1 METKCRSVVAAIA
14 EHASAPEAQIVRL
27 LEESH
32 GDERVLLQRITTLGL
47 LSEVEAWRIWARA
60 LGLGFENPDV
70 FDIEPAVL
78 AILPEDVVRRHRCI
92 AIRESEDGIVVAM
105 EDPLDL
111 IALDTIQEVLG
122 GPAIPVVCPPE
133 TLRGGIEHRLHAGKG
148 LEGLLA
154 SLDLANLENSAFA
167 TPQRLQEIAGEDA
180 IVELVDH
187 LITQALRRKAS
198 DVHVE
203 PATNVTRVRVRV
215 DGRLETAQRLPKP
228 LHPAIVSRIK
238 VLAEM
243 DIAERRRPQDGRF
256 RRDMRSGGQ
265 VEFRVSTLPGVQ
277 GEKVVLRILDR
288 RNVDLTLD
296 RLGLSAAHCATLRKK
311 SQEPNG
317 MILVTGPTGSGK
329 TTTLY
334 GLLSHLN
341 SEDRNLLTVEDPVEY
356 ELAGTTQ
363 VQVSNK
369 AQRGFATALRSILRQ
384 DPDVIMVGEIRD
396 QETAEIAVHA
406 ALTGHM
412 VLSTLHTNSA
422 IGTVTRLID
431 MGIAQYLL
439 APSLRAIVA
448 QRLVRRL
455 CPECSVAADPS
466 DAMLRALHCNLDP
479 STFKAARGCRNCRER
494 GFVGRIAIHE
504 MLVWNDELARA
515 LSSSAS
521 EVGLCE
527 IAHASGF
534 EPMLHDGLQKA
545 SEGLTTLEEVASAVR
560 A

>member
-1 METKCRSVVAAIA
+1 MV
-14 EHASAPEAQIVRL
+14 
-27 LEESH
+27 
-32 GDERVLLQRITTLGL
+32 TLGL
-47 LSEVEAWRIWARA
+47 LQEAEAWRIWARA
-60 LGLGFENPDV
+60 LGLDFENPDV
-70 FDIEPAVL
+70 FDIEAGVLNALPA
-78 AILPEDVVRRHRCI
+78 DVIRRHRCLPL
-92 AIRESEDGIVVAM
+92 RMSSEGLVVAM

-111 IALDTIQEVLG
+111 IGLDTIQEVLG
-122 GPAIPVVCPPE
+122 GPAVPVVCPPE
-133 TLRGGIEHRLHAGKG
+133 TLKAGIEHRLHAGKG

-198 DVHVE
+198 DVHIE
-203 PATNVTRVRVRV
+203 PSNNVTRVRVRV
-215 DGRLETAQRLPKP
+215 DGRLETATRLPKP
-228 LHPAIVSRIK
+228 LHPALVSRIK

-256 RRDMRSGGQ
+256 RRDMRAGGQ

-277 GEKVVLRILDR
+277 GEKVVLRVLDR
-288 RNVDLTLD
+288 RNVELTLD
-296 RLGLSAAHCATLRKK
+296 RLGLSPAYADVLRRK

-317 MILVTGPTGSGK
+317 MLLVTGPTGSGK

-334 GLLSHLN
+334 GLLAHLN

-412 VLSTLHTNSA
+412 VLSTLHTN
-422 IGTVTRLID
+422 
-431 MGIAQYLL
+431 
-439 APSLRAIVA
+439 
-448 QRLVRRL
+448 
-455 CPECSVAADPS
+455 
-466 DAMLRALHCNLDP
+466 
-479 STFKAARGCRNCRER
+479 
-494 GFVGRIAIHE
+494 
-504 MLVWNDELARA
+504 
-515 LSSSAS
+515 
-521 EVGLCE
+521 
-527 IAHASGF
+527 
-534 EPMLHDGLQKA
+534 
-545 SEGLTTLEEVASAVR
+545 
-560 A
+560 